1 MLLGVTIGTNYA
13 RMAERLTPADGIMTT
28 SSPFASS
35 ERQYSSTMRNRLTT
49 KLHPSGLKEYG
60 SVGAL
65 RVMSTLWA
73 LRTMSTELE
82 LSDDFRSR
90 IDTRWSCW
98 KDHKRL
104 HGVLEESEGH
114 PQTTSCLTFPA
125 LSSRPRTR
133 TATLRLRGRRL
144 EVTQLNKQLSQQ
156 TQVLNPWLR
165 IRSHCQDSRLRQR
178 PHHDPDFEKTMQRQY
193 R

>member
-1 MLLGVTIGTNYA
+1 MRHDFTTDTNYI
-13 RMAERLTPADGIMTT
+13 RMDGRPTPDGGITTT

-35 ERQYSSTMRNRLTT
+35 RKRCSSTTPSQSTT

-73 LRTMSTELE
+73 LRIMSTELE

-90 IDTRWSCW
+90 IDTRRSCW
-98 KDHKRL
+98 KDYKRL

-144 EVTQLNKQLSQQ
+144 KMTQLNKQLNLQ
-156 TQVLNPWLR
+156 T
-165 IRSHCQDSRLRQR
+165 
-178 PHHDPDFEKTMQRQY
+178 
-193 R
+193 